1 MKKDLTTRLAT
12 AAAAFMAAAPEDRN
26 IERLARRYG
35 VSHTTLRATLRRLEV
50 LAPKKRRK
58 GKTE

>member
-1 MKKDLTTRLAT
+1 MKKDLKTRLAT
-12 AAAAFMAAAPEDRN
+12 AAAAFVAAAPEDRN

-35 VSHTTLRATLRRLEV
+35 VSHTTLRATLRAIGV
-50 LAPKKRRK
+50 LAPKTRRK